1 MAKILVIDDEKEI
14 CLLLQKILEKDGH
27 QVLILIDPVKGLE
40 IVRKEKP
47 DCVLLDL
54 KMPNM
59 DGIETLDAIKKI
71 DKNVGVIMIT
81 GHGDVENAMESMKLG
96 AYDYIAKPFDVDFIL
111 SLTKRYLKSKKA
123 A

>member
-14 CLLLQKILEKDGH
+14 CILLQKILAKDNH
-27 QVLILIDPVKGLE
+27 TVISEIDPVRGLE
-40 IVRKEKP
+40 LIRKEKP

-71 DKNVGVIMIT
+71 DKDIGVIMVT
-81 GHGDVENAMESMKLG
+81 GHGDVENALEAMKLG

-111 SLTKRYLKSKKA
+111 SLTKRYLKSRKA